1 MCKNNIMV
9 KIDETRSLLLLLPEI
24 EFLNQILLVLPPF
37 KNIGPIRTVLRNLEA
52 GRYITVFFLL
62 STLTL
67 KSNRRNNGKACLRII
82 SLNGKGE
89 TGTGPFVMFYPFPK
103 RISFQSITNAIF
115 SATYVSFKILCVQ
128 QIQYLAS
135 KKG

>member
-24 EFLNQILLVLPPF
+24 GFLNQILLVLPPF

-67 KSNRRNNGKACLRII
+67 KSNRRSNRKVCLRIL

-89 TGTGPFVMFYPFPK
+89 TGTGPFVMFYPLPK

-115 SATYVSFKILCVQ
+115 SATYVPFKILCVQ

>member
-24 EFLNQILLVLPPF
+24 GFLNQILLVLPPF

-67 KSNRRNNGKACLRII
+67 KSNRRNNGKAC
-82 SLNGKGE
+82 
-89 TGTGPFVMFYPFPK
+89 
-103 RISFQSITNAIF
+103 
-115 SATYVSFKILCVQ
+115 
-128 QIQYLAS
+128 
-135 KKG
+135 

>member
-24 EFLNQILLVLPPF
+24 GFLNQILLVLPPF

-67 KSNRRNNGKACLRII
+67 KSNRRNNGKACLFTYII
-82 SLNGKGE
+82 LKWKGRNWDWSICNVLSL
-89 TGTGPFVMFYPFPK
+89 P
-103 RISFQSITNAIF
+103 
-115 SATYVSFKILCVQ
+115 
-128 QIQYLAS
+128 
-135 KKG
+135 